1 MAGCT
6 GPRLSTRHATLKL
19 GDVTVEVQ
27 QKDIKHLH
35 LSVYPPAGKVRIS
48 APLRMK
54 LDTVRVYAISKLAW
68 IRQQQRKLRAQERE
82 SPREY
87 VDRESHYVWGRRC
100 LLNVVAVEAAPAVK
114 LRHTRLTLQVRPGA
128 SREHKQA
135 VVAQWYRDQIKAAVP
150 ALLSTWE
157 PRLRVKAEHAFVQKM
172 RTKWGSCNP
181 SARNI
186 RLNTDLAKK
195 PAECLE
201 YVLVHEL
208 VHLLEPTHSARFV
221 ALMDRHLP
229 DWAHRRKALNALPV
243 RHEDWGY

>member
-1 MAGCT
+1 M
-6 GPRLSTRHATLKL
+6 PATLEL

-27 QKDIKHLH
+27 QREIKHLH
-35 LSVYPPAGKVRIS
+35 LTVHPPKGQVRIT

-54 LDTVRVYAISKLAW
+54 LETIRVYAISKPAW
-68 IRQQQRKLRAQERE
+68 IRQQQRKLRDQARE
-82 SPREY
+82 APREY

-100 LLNVVAVEAAPAVK
+100 LLKVMEVDAAPAVE

-128 SREHKQA
+128 SREQRQA
-135 VVAQWYRDQIKAAVP
+135 VVAHWYREQIKAALP
-150 ALLSTWE
+150 EPLSTWE
-157 PRLRVKAEHAFVQKM
+157 RRLGVEVGRVFVQKM

-181 SARNI
+181 AARNI

-208 VHLLEPTHSARFV
+208 VHLLEPTHSAQFV
-221 ALMDRHLP
+221 ALLDRHLP
-229 DWAHRRKALNALPV
+229 DWAHRRQVLNALPV
-243 RHEDWGY
+243 RHEDWAY